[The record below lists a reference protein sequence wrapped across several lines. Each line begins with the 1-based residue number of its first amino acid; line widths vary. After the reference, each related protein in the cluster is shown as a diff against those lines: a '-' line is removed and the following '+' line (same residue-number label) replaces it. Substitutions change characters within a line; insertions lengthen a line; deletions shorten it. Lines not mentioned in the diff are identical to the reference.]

1 MRASVILDLD
11 EVRFIEPNYERL
23 ADNNCT
29 AKLISTKAESARML
43 ISEDEWP
50 LAVALKTPAGWI
62 AGSFILRKPTEA
74 VIDKVEAL
82 DGDVLQ
88 DERSEWEAAVREYF
102 SLELLAAV
110 QPAVEDFT
118 PDRMKSIEAL
128 VKEKWGQ
135 VEGEVCLDA
144 CCGSGAGSAALRSFG
159 MIPMAYDNDPAL
171 LSLGMRAGRLLPED
185 TVCIDGLKA
194 GKLLRPAH
202 FGLMLM
208 AGEVHAH
215 NQIIWK
221 LLVEELLSLT
231 ENTLIT
237 TGTER
242 EAKLI
247 ADWARAKGR
256 RVEVSENTREAFYDN
271 WVVDSRKTL

>member
-1 MRASVILDLD
+1 MRAAVLLDLD
-11 EVRFIEPNYERL
+11 DVRFIEPNYERL
-23 ADNNCT
+23 ADNSCT
-29 AKLISTKAESARML
+29 AKLISTRAEKARML

-50 LAVALKTPAGWI
+50 LAVALKTSTGWI
-62 AGSFILRKPTEA
+62 SGSFILRKPTEA
-74 VIDKVEAL
+74 VIEKVEAL

-102 SLELLAAV
+102 SLELLATT
-110 QPAVEDFT
+110 QPAVEDFS
-118 PDRMKSIEAL
+118 PERMKSAAEL
-128 VKEKWGQ
+128 VKERWGQ
-135 VEGEVCLDA
+135 VEGEICLDA
-144 CCGSGAGSAALRSFG
+144 CCGSGAGSAALRSLG

-171 LSLGMRAGRLLPED
+171 LSLGLRAGRLLPED

-194 GKLLRPAH
+194 GKLLMPAG

-208 AGEVHAH
+208 AGEVHPH

-231 ENTLIT
+231 EKTLIS

-242 EAKLI
+242 EVKLI
-247 ADWARAKGR
+247 ADWAKAKGR
-256 RVEVSENTREAFYDN
+256 KVDVFENKRQAFYDN
-271 WVVDSRKTL
+271 WVCDVKR